1 MSDLMSRPYKPD
13 PARCCEAC
21 AFGERYPH
29 TCIVRRCAKPPSET
43 GVKLF
48 SEMTFDEAWEAAGF
62 APGEAVGSAQERE
75 EAWEAI
81 RGNLDE
87 ERAG

>member
-1 MSDLMSRPYKPD
+1 
-13 PARCCEAC
+13 
-21 AFGERYPH
+21 
-29 TCIVRRCAKPPSET
+29 
-43 GVKLF
+43 
-48 SEMTFDEAWEAAGF
+48 MTFDEAWEAAGF

-87 ERAG
+87 ELIRWFLNGGQL